1 MATKNEIL
9 SLGADSVA
17 IMKQAL
23 LNTSKRTMITNSS
36 IELKED
42 GEMII
47 EPTSAFYLLNLGI
60 EYGKLIN
67 NKCPICFSEINW
79 DKK

>member
-9 SLGADSVA
+9 SLGTDSVA

-47 EPTSAFYLLNLGI
+47 APTSAIYLLNLGI

-67 NKCPICFSEINW
+67 NKCPFCFTIINW